1 MLQNVKNYLIFI
13 NIFKEN
19 YSLCRYTACN
29 LLTKGN
35 SIMGMSAGQARLLSV
50 TARLTDNELRSQMLT
65 NSKLRLADKST
76 EASSKYMDAL
86 NSQQLM
92 YTSYDGS
99 GNKISQALTANTIL
113 SFADLKNQYAMV
125 NTSGQVLVSGT
136 DIKNFESSETMS
148 DFITKYGV
156 GYVDNQ
162 EYIDKMTEIFG
173 EDYETLLEGYNGE
186 ESIVDYINNT
196 YLNDIEKLLH
206 NEDGTGLIDEN
217 TLSAILADKTGT
229 MPKEEYDEWLSNYQN
244 SISGILGAES
254 YDGLLGEYINKLQNP
269 PSLGD
274 APSQSRPSESEEL
287 SKLLDSAGNMQQIF
301 ETAFNSVSYY
311 DETGTSIHDY
321 DAFKKDTTNPTADA
335 RYIEHM
341 LCSLIWSSDGLAEEP
356 EMNPGKG
363 KMISNGEKSISV
375 TNDYL
380 AKNDC
385 SLTGAVISNI
395 PQFPEILKFLK
406 DNSNYTVVQNIID
419 QIKDL
424 YVKACFSLH
433 SDTILDS
440 STSNSLIIDMATASS
455 EGITFSASASPLSKL
470 EEGFNELIDS
480 ISKLKDNLKA
490 EMDAEYDASHDA
502 WDQELIDFEKAITD
516 WAEDCDTMLKE
527 FRIKL
532 EDLSNIEPK
541 LLDTS
546 DSRYQW
552 YKNLWYRMGGISE
565 TEKDE
570 SGKNYKEL
578 DPNLLNNSEWLEF
591 ALEHGI
597 ITLEQAQYSEKGS
610 AVYKN
615 MGTYDWTSIIY
626 SNASDIVSV
635 EDEAAIARAEVEYEN
650 AVREIENEDKKIDQ
664 DLKKLD
670 TEHSALQT
678 EYDSIKS
685 VIDKNVER
693 SFKAF
698 S

>member
-19 YSLCRYTACN
+19 YLLCRYTACN

-76 EASSKYMDAL
+76 EASNKYMDAL
-86 NSQQLM
+86 NSQKLM

-125 NTSGQVLVSGT
+125 NTSGQVLVSST

-148 DFITKYGV
+148 DFIMKYGV

-244 SISGILGAES
+244 SISGILGTKS

-287 SKLLDSAGNMQQIF
+287 SKLLDSAGLMSQDI
-301 ETAFNSVSYY
+301 ETALKSVGYTDDNGNSVN
-311 DETGTSIHDY
+311 DY
-321 DAFKKDTTNPTADA
+321 DAFTSYDASNPTAVA
-335 RYIEHM
+335 GHIEHM
-341 LCSLIWSSDGLAEEP
+341 LCALIWGENGLAEAP
-356 EMNPGKG
+356 EMNPEKG
-363 KMISNGEKSISV
+363 KMISNEEKSISV
-375 TNDYL
+375 TNEYLDKSDY
-380 AKNDC
+380 
-385 SLTGAVISNI
+385 SLTGAVIDETSVGPN
-395 PQFPEILKFLK
+395 FSKFGEFLK
-406 DNSNYTVVQNIID
+406 NNSNYTVVQNIID

-424 YVKACFSLH
+424 YVKACYSLH
-433 SDTILDS
+433 NDTILDS

-527 FRIKL
+527 FRI
-532 EDLSNIEPK
+532 
-541 LLDTS
+541 
-546 DSRYQW
+546 
-552 YKNLWYRMGGISE
+552 
-565 TEKDE
+565 
-570 SGKNYKEL
+570 
-578 DPNLLNNSEWLEF
+578 
-591 ALEHGI
+591 
-597 ITLEQAQYSEKGS
+597 
-610 AVYKN
+610 
-615 MGTYDWTSIIY
+615 
-626 SNASDIVSV
+626 
-635 EDEAAIARAEVEYEN
+635 
-650 AVREIENEDKKIDQ
+650 
-664 DLKKLD
+664 
-670 TEHSALQT
+670 
-678 EYDSIKS
+678 
-685 VIDKNVER
+685 
-693 SFKAF
+693 
-698 S
+698 